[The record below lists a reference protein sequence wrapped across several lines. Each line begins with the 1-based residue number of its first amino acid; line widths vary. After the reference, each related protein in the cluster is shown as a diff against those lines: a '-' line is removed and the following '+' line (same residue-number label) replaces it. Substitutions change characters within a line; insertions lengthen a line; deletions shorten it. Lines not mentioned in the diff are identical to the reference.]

1 MGKDKLTY
9 QFSFN
14 YKIVAI
20 STYLKDYRV
29 SFYLNELLDLKLKK
43 IANLIVDN
51 KAEESAQTF
60 ELQYYTSEEEA
71 VEYYLIHNKSTGL
84 YFLPTLKQFDFL
96 LILKSENDLNNHD
109 QIIEKLKSSSHFQV
123 IYKVENLTKKENL
136 IVEKNILYTE

>member
-1 MGKDKLTY
+1 MSKDKLTY

-20 STYLKDYRV
+20 STHLKDYRV

-43 IANLIVDN
+43 TANLIVDN
-51 KAEESAQTF
+51 KVEESAQSF
-60 ELQYYTSEEEA
+60 ELQHYTSEEE
-71 VEYYLIHNKSTGL
+71 VIDYYLIHNKSMGL
-84 YFLPTLKQFDFL
+84 YFLPSLKQFDFL
-96 LILKSENDLNNHD
+96 LLLKTENEINNQD

-123 IYKVENLTKKENL
+123 VYKVENLSKKENT